1 MYRRRA
7 QRNRPRRALR
17 RRGVL
22 RRRAKSARSA
32 RALHKNPINKLVSL
46 RTRAHGATDARARRD
61 WRGAERCRRI
71 AAARARRPNRRG
83 WTSRGTGAS
92 DATATPLPWRG
103 RGAAA
108 AATRILRG
116 RGRVRVATEGPSV
129 GRTTSRTI
137 GGSGGW
143 DRRRHLQHLLL
154 LHRTARA
161 APRWRAAQGERG
173 ARARGRGPRPGRLQR
188 SRQAVEAR
196 AQGRGGRPGVPR
208 GPRRRHAERSSAAA
222 QRPAPAH
229 ARHAALVPRGYVSD
243 KSRRRRGC
251 RVDIPR
257 RRVAAAPRLRR
268 GYSAKASRAAAA
280 GATWTF
286 RGDAAG
292 TSPSAS
298 RNIIKAT

>member
-1 MYRRRA
+1 MPTYRCGARAASEPTRLDVERDRRV
-7 QRNRPRRALR
+7 RRDGDAATVERTRR
-17 RRGVL
+17 RRGCH
-22 RRRAKSARSA
+22 AD
-32 RALHKNPINKLVSL
+32 PP
-46 RTRAHGATDARARRD
+46 RARTGSRRH
-61 WRGAERCRRI
+61 RGAER
-71 AAARARRPNRRG
+71 RADDISDDRWGPGPRRG
-83 WTSRGTGAS
+83 CHADPPRA
-92 DATATPLPWRG
+92 
-103 RGAAA
+103 
-108 AATRILRG
+108 
-116 RGRVRVATEGPSV
+116 RGRVRVARRPSV

-161 APRWRAAQGERG
+161 APRRRAAQDERG